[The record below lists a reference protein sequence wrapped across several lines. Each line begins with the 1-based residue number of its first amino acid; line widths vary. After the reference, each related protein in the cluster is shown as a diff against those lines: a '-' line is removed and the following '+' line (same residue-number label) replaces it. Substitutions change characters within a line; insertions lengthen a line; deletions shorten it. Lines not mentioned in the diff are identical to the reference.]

1 MAVRYVDISIEG
13 LPSFVHALRLSPAQ
27 VRLAEKVFLR
37 EAARRVKNMAQD
49 NARHLGSVAAKSAED
64 IRVAGPGVVAY
75 GGKPYN
81 YGAEFGSYQY
91 HQFQR
96 WRGKGDDAGYFLW
109 PAIRKFR
116 ETSMAKLWLVETHSA
131 IAAAFNDK

>member
-1 MAVRYVDISIEG
+1 LWPTG
-13 LPSFVHALRLSPAQ
+13 
-27 VRLAEKVFLR
+27 
-37 EAARRVKNMAQD
+37 
-49 NARHLGSVAAKSAED
+49 KS
-64 IRVAGPGVVAY
+64 RTT
-75 GGKPYN
+75 

-116 ETSMAKLWLVETHSA
+116 DTSMAKLWLVETHSA